1 MGRQRQKRVENAL
14 IDLENAENPAIKG
27 DYKTNLRVW
36 AYPIGDDRIIYTIDY
51 QNGIIILLR
60 VCDHKSAYGRD

>member
-36 AYPIGDDRIIYTIDY
+36 AYPIGDDRIIYTID
-51 QNGIIILLR
+51 
-60 VCDHKSAYGRD
+60 